1 VGLSAET
8 RSQGNPRLPKE
19 FTQNAPKKFAARR
32 GTSYLV
38 SETVAMIQSFVF
50 NDGKLVASNL
60 DTDALRLVRADKGLL
75 IWVNLFAPTPEESR
89 AILEDVFAFHP
100 LAIEDCLAESRY
112 PKIEDYED
120 YLFLV
125 MHAVAFSK
133 EDQFRTTELD
143 FFIGKSFLVTH
154 HTEPLGTVTSTIDRV
169 QKNPVAITRGVDRL
183 AHFLLDTMVD
193 AYQPVLADL
202 TKEVRTL
209 EDDVFTRTSN
219 RENSVIGEF
228 RERKRELS
236 DLQQIIRPQ
245 RDVLNRI
252 ARGEFKI
259 IRPVLLPYF
268 RDLLGNLNRIESTAT
283 TLSDQLYL
291 TLDVF
296 LNKAS
301 YDTNEVIKVLTLMTA
316 ITTPTLLIGTW
327 YGMNFGDMPELHLPY
342 AYPVAA
348 LVTVISTILL
358 IIWLRRKH
366 WL

>member
-1 VGLSAET
+1 
-8 RSQGNPRLPKE
+8 
-19 FTQNAPKKFAARR
+19 
-32 GTSYLV
+32 
-38 SETVAMIQSFVF
+38 MIQSFVF
-50 NDGKLVASNL
+50 NDGKIVASNL
-60 DTDALRLVRADKGLL
+60 DSDALRLVRADKGLL
-75 IWVNLFAPTPEESR
+75 IWVNLFAPTPEES
-89 AILEDVFAFHP
+89 ASILENVFSFHP
-100 LAIEDCLAESRY
+100 LAIEDCLSVSRY

-154 HTEPLGTVTSTIDRV
+154 HSEPLATVSSTIDRI
-169 QKNPVAITRGVDRL
+169 QKNPTIITRGMDRL
-183 AHFLLDTMVD
+183 AHSLLDTMVD
-193 AYQPVLADL
+193 AYQPVLNDL
-202 TKEVRTL
+202 TNEVRHL
-209 EDDVFTRTSN
+209 EDVVFLSSN
-219 RENSVIGEF
+219 REPTVIREF

-236 DLQQIIRPQ
+236 DLQQIVRPQ
-245 RDVLNRI
+245 RDVVSRM

-268 RDLLGNLNRIESTAT
+268 RDLLGNLNRIDTSAA

-301 YDTNEVIKVLTLMTA
+301 YETNETIKILTLLTA
-316 ITTPTLLIGTW
+316 LTTPTVLIGTW
-327 YGMNFGDMPELHLPY
+327 YGMNFKMPEYEQAY
-342 AYPVAA
+342 AYPVMIVVNIAA
-348 LVTVISTILL
+348 TLGLV
-358 IIWLRRKH
+358 IWLRRKH